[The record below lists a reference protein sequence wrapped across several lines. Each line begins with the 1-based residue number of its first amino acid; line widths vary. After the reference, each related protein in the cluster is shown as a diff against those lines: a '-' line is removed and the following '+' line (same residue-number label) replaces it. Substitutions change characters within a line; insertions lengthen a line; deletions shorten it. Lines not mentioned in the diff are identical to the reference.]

1 MTDELSTITTFI
13 FWWMPLAVLV
23 AGALAIVIALLLRRR
38 RKAPDEPSVPIAH
51 ADRLTALPSYRRA
64 LRRYRS
70 LLLGAVAAVVIA
82 VLAGVALASRPATPA
97 LAQPEL
103 ATRDIVLCLDV
114 SGSMVDYDAQIV
126 EVFSDLAEEFSGER
140 LSLVLFNASAV
151 TYFPLSS
158 DYAYIVRQLER
169 VQDTFENPDESLES
183 GTLLGDGSSLIGD
196 GLASCA
202 LRFDTPETERSRSII
217 LATDNLAAGA
227 SIYSLPE
234 AGQLAIENDITV
246 YGVNPGD
253 TKARDY
259 LSDLA
264 EEFRTVTENTGGTYY
279 SLDDPGAVPG
289 IVQSITAE
297 QASALPG
304 APELILADAPRLPF
318 VFLLLGVLV
327 VLVLQWRLRR

>member
-1 MTDELSTITTFI
+1 
-13 FWWMPLAVLV
+13 
-23 AGALAIVIALLLRRR
+23 
-38 RKAPDEPSVPIAH
+38 
-51 ADRLTALPSYRRA
+51 
-64 LRRYRS
+64 
-70 LLLGAVAAVVIA
+70 
-82 VLAGVALASRPATPA
+82 
-97 LAQPEL
+97 
-103 ATRDIVLCLDV
+103 VLCLDV